1 MKRIFT
7 IMFGVLL
14 LANLAVLLWPDNTVG
29 AAHVYAVKEDV
40 NPHFVRLNKEIEDK
54 YLAAQATYLESGD
67 LEADDL
73 VDIGVDDNQGCYR
86 LGPFMH
92 KANYELAQAVLYNAD
107 VDYQKSTRT
116 SRESNMYRVYLGPYS
131 NQPQAADMRVVLRRK
146 KVLDHFVRKESNGQ
160 YIVSLGIYST
170 KETAENAVKLF
181 KDRIDAVKSKSELVF
196 LPNSYWLHFAIEPE
210 DQIQRQLAS
219 IDWGEQAAKL
229 GKYQCLATG

>member
-1 MKRIFT
+1 MRRIFT

-29 AAHVYAVKEDV
+29 ASHVYAAREDV

-54 YLAAQATYLESGD
+54 YLAAQATSLKDGD
-67 LEADDL
+67 LAD
-73 VDIGVDDNQGCYR
+73 VGVDDEQGCYR

-92 KANYELAQAVLYNAD
+92 KANYDLAQAVLFNAD

-116 SRESNMYRVYLGPYS
+116 PRESSMYRVYLGPYS
-131 NQPQAADMRVVLRRK
+131 SQPQAADMRVVLRGK
-146 KVLDHFVRKESNGQ
+146 KVLDHFVRKESNGE

-170 KETAENAVKLF
+170 KETAENAVELFRTRIGTVKL
-181 KDRIDAVKSKSELVF
+181 KSELVF
-196 LPNSYWLHFAIEPE
+196 LPNSYWLHFAIEQE